1 MSDAKFVLYIR
12 KFMKNPL
19 LGRKQCVST
28 SSRECPLSSA
38 CSFPCYTFLTRFLA
52 HWGNSPRD
60 GRCFQGSAQGEAC
73 KVAQDQRGMHHNL
86 RSSGKVWRWQKQW
99 IRPYLRQHWPLEKVW
114 LEETNDQGKTQ
125 RHWWLS
131 RKARLFSTA
140 NVNYN

>member
-28 SSRECPLSSA
+28 SSRDYTLCKARYP
-38 CSFPCYTFLTRFLA
+38 PCLPFLTLFVA
-52 HWGNSPRD
+52 HWGHPPRD
-60 GRCFQGSAQGEAC
+60 GRRLKGSAQGEAC

-86 RSSGKVWRWQKQW
+86 RSSGKVRRWQKQW